1 MHIHMYPKNSA
12 RSRLPF
18 YQDWLVLARWADASE
33 NASLRVSCDM
43 FQYRINFNTCM
54 SVCGRRS
61 AREQARERERER
73 EKERERERERESESE
88 KKRSMKEI

>member
-1 MHIHMYPKNSA
+1 MYPKNSA

-73 EKERERERERESESE
+73 ERKRERERERERVRVR
-88 KKRSMKEI
+88 KNDL